1 MRKFIIP
8 IFLLFLSVNSFA
20 QSEPILIQQGET
32 IPSFD
37 AQFDLKQYK
46 EIHFS
51 IYQEKDNEKILQYEK
66 KCETKS
72 PYPLSCISSA
82 KNKIKSYVFEDI
94 GQFFLSTQITFNNE
108 EQSEIK
114 YIIQVSESQENKE
127 KRLSQEKN
135 KKILQKI
142 LTQEKQKNL
151 YLSHTPTVTDLI
163 AVKNEKIRFTINTE
177 KIDPKY
183 VIFYF
188 SEDKPHVTDCS
199 QENCSSVTFTAN
211 FKHAPQTDNLTLLV
225 QTKTGMYDKIVWNI
239 ETQQYRKSYIQEYS
253 PEEKDFGIEIDDSKT
268 FTIKAHD
275 DNSNL
280 WKIILFQDYKKIA
293 DTGEKCYNTT
303 HCSLSH
309 TVHFDRFDIEQI
321 YAVIH
326 TNFSKYLSIKSIVWK
341 PKIVKDY
348 YQEITLPKLQEA
360 EERNRK
366 ELEQEAEKRILAE
379 KQKKLQEEQ
388 REQELNAKL
397 RREARKKKGR
407 DIILGFT
414 YFLFFTGFLLLLYKK
429 RYAIQSLYQRWKINR
444 LKEAEAKRKKQIILE
459 KEEEKRRKEAEKQ
472 KVLEAELARQQKL
485 QQEADELNK
494 KLKAIEEE
502 EKLKAKI
509 EIEKQEKIRKEKE
522 RIKQLED
529 EALERRKKELQAQD
543 EHGLKFAKTV
553 KDMFVEDLKKLEEET
568 KPKKKKATSAK
579 KSTQKKKPKSSA
591 PVATEP
597 GLYIIG
603 D

>member
-1 MRKFIIP
+1 MA
-8 IFLLFLSVNSFA
+8 S
-20 QSEPILIQQGET
+20 
-32 IPSFD
+32 
-37 AQFDLKQYK
+37 K
-46 EIHFS
+46 EIYIGRH
-51 IYQEKDNEKILQYEK
+51 Y
-66 KCETKS
+66 
-72 PYPLSCISSA
+72 
-82 KNKIKSYVFEDI
+82 IK
-94 GQFFLSTQITFNNE
+94 
-108 EQSEIK
+108 
-114 YIIQVSESQENKE
+114 KE
-127 KRLSQEKN
+127 KWIAAINRL
-135 KKILQKI
+135 
-142 LTQEKQKNL
+142 
-151 YLSHTPTVTDLI
+151 
-163 AVKNEKIRFTINTE
+163 
-177 KIDPKY
+177 
-183 VIFYF
+183 
-188 SEDKPHVTDCS
+188 
-199 QENCSSVTFTAN
+199 
-211 FKHAPQTDNLTLLV
+211 
-225 QTKTGMYDKIVWNI
+225 KIVVNKYDTTI
-239 ETQQYRKSYIQEYS
+239 YV
-253 PEEKDFGIEIDDSKT
+253 EEALHRLVEIYY
-268 FTIKAHD
+268 
-275 DNSNL
+275 
-280 WKIILFQDYKKIA
+280 KI
-293 DTGEKCYNTT
+293 G
-303 HCSLSH
+303 
-309 TVHFDRFDIEQI
+309 
-321 YAVIH
+321 
-326 TNFSKYLSIKSIVWK
+326 
-341 PKIVKDY
+341 
-348 YQEITLPKLQEA
+348 
-360 EERNRK
+360 
-366 ELEQEAEKRILAE
+366 LEQEAEKRILAE

-591 PVATEP
+591 KKSLNKES
-597 GLYIIG
+597 
-603 D
+603 DDNNKKE